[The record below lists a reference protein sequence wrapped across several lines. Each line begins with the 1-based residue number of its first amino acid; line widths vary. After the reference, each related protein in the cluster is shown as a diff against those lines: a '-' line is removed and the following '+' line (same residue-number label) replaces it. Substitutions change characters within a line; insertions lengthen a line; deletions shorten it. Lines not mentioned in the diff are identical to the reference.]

1 MARAKTDMTGLK
13 QIGPKQWQCRIT
25 KVVDGKKKDLLYRVD
40 ERTGKPLSTQTEAAA
55 YRRYILQKI
64 ENAQDDDTPKNRNIT
79 FGELWGIY
87 EKEIAPKKAANT
99 VVKHTSVWENHIKP
113 FCESRKIKDL
123 SVGEINAF
131 LTDKY
136 LNTEL
141 SYHYIEGF
149 LKVFYMLYG
158 IAFSYNYID
167 AETLNRYTVDKNNRI
182 TMPEMTP
189 EDVQEEDKIEIYTL
203 PELEAMSNIF
213 HDTDLE
219 TAFLLAV
226 HTGMRESEIFGL
238 MWEDYDSEE
247 KTISV
252 NKQLVC
258 VKGVW
263 QITGVKTLKG
273 YRKIE
278 ISDSLNNYLIKLKKA
293 HIKAQHTDLKYKQTA
308 TEMVYDMRGKQPQE
322 IIGGNFINRKLR
334 DGLQGKLLTTNS
346 LKFYSKKINSEL
358 GFELR
363 MHKIRK
369 THLSYLASHGYP
381 VKSLMSRA
389 GHKRLSTTM
398 KYYITDDKAIE
409 EQKMKILN
417 SITTEDPEIEI
428 EMEDTMTGEKFTLKK
443 KKSEIERLI
452 SGGNNKK

>member
-25 KVVDGKKKDLLYRVD
+25 KVIDGKKKDLLYRID

-64 ENAQDDDTPKNRNIT
+64 EDEKDNDKPKNKDIS
-79 FGELWGIY
+79 FDELWIIY
-87 EKEIAPKKAANT
+87 ENDIAPKKAPNT

-113 FCESRKIKDL
+113 FCGDRKIKDV
-123 SVGEINAF
+123 SVGEINSF
-131 LTDKY
+131 LTNKY

-158 IAFSYNYID
+158 IAYSYNYID
-167 AETLNRYTVDKNNRI
+167 AETLNHYTVDRKNRI
-182 TMPEMTP
+182 TMPNMTD
-189 EDVQEEDKIEIYTL
+189 EDEAEEGKIEIYTAS
-203 PELEAMSNIF
+203 EIEAMYNIF

-219 TAFLLAV
+219 TAFLIAV

-238 MWEDYDSEE
+238 MWEDHDAD
-247 KTISV
+247 KKVLNV
-252 NKQLVC
+252 NKQLIC

-263 QITGVKTLKG
+263 QITGVKTLAG
-273 YRKIE
+273 YREIE
-278 ISDSLNNYLIKLKKA
+278 ISDTLNNYLINLRKA

-322 IIGGNFINRKLR
+322 IVGGNFINRKLR

-346 LKFYSKKINSEL
+346 LKFYSKRVNSEL
-358 GFELR
+358 DFELR

-381 VKSLMSRA
+381 VKALMSRA
-389 GHKRLSTTM
+389 GHKRLSTSM
-398 KYYITDDKAIE
+398 RYYIDKDETAIE
-409 EQKMKILN
+409 QQERILN
-417 SITTEDPEIEI
+417 SITVEDPIIEFDF
-428 EMEDTMTGEKFTLKK
+428 EYETGKTMRIKK
-443 KKSEIERLI
+443 KKSEIDRLL
-452 SGGNNKK
+452 STFKK

>member
-25 KVVDGKKKDLLYRVD
+25 KVIDGKKKDLLYRID

-64 ENAQDDDTPKNRNIT
+64 EDEKDNDKPKNKDIS
-79 FGELWGIY
+79 FDELWIIY
-87 EKEIAPKKAANT
+87 ENDIAPKKAPNT

-113 FCESRKIKDL
+113 FCGDRKIKDV
-123 SVGEINAF
+123 SVGEINSF
-131 LTDKY
+131 LTNKY
-136 LNTEL
+136 LKTEL
-141 SYHYIEGF
+141 SFHYIEGF

-158 IAFSYNYID
+158 IAYSYNYID
-167 AETLNRYTVDKNNRI
+167 AETLNRYTMDKNNRI
-182 TMPEMTP
+182 TMPDMTD
-189 EDVQEEDKIEIYTL
+189 EDEAEEGKIEIYTAS
-203 PELEAMSNIF
+203 EIEGMYNIF

-219 TAFLLAV
+219 TAFLIAV

-238 MWEDYDSEE
+238 MWEDHEAE
-247 KTISV
+247 NKILNI
-252 NKQLVC
+252 NKQLIC

-263 QITGVKTLKG
+263 QITGVKTLAG

-278 ISDSLNNYLIKLKKA
+278 ISDTLNNYLINLRKA

-322 IIGGNFINRKLR
+322 IVGGNFINRKLR

-346 LKFYSKKINSEL
+346 LKFYSKKVNSEL

-381 VKSLMSRA
+381 VKALMSRA
-389 GHKRLSTTM
+389 GHKRLSTSM
-398 KYYITDDKAIE
+398 RYYIDKDETAR
-409 EQKMKILN
+409 EQQERILN
-417 SITTEDPEIEI
+417 SITVDDPIIEFDFEYDAGKTI
-428 EMEDTMTGEKFTLKK
+428 RVKK
-443 KKSEIERLI
+443 KKSEIDRML
-452 SGGNNKK
+452 STFKK

>member
-13 QIGPKQWQCRIT
+13 QIGPKLWQCRIT
-25 KVVDGKKKDLLYRVD
+25 KEVDGKKKDLLYRID

-64 ENAQDDDTPKNRNIT
+64 EDEKDNEVPKNKDIT
-79 FGELWGIY
+79 FGELWIIY
-87 EKEIAPKKAANT
+87 EKEIAPKKAPNT
-99 VVKHTSVWENHIKP
+99 VIKHTSVWENHIKP
-113 FCESRKIKDL
+113 FCENRKVKDL
-123 SVGEINAF
+123 SVGEINSF

-158 IAFSYNYID
+158 IAYSYNYIN
-167 AETLNRYTVDKNNRI
+167 AETLNRYTVDKKNRI
-182 TMPEMTP
+182 NMPKMTD
-189 EDVQEEDKIEIYTL
+189 EDEAEEGKIELYTAS
-203 PELEAMSNIF
+203 EIEAMYSIF

-219 TAFLLAV
+219 TAFLIAV

-238 MWEDYDSEE
+238 MWEDHDADN
-247 KTISV
+247 KTLKV
-252 NKQLVC
+252 NKQLIC

-263 QITGVKTLKG
+263 QITGVKTLAG
-273 YRKIE
+273 YREIE
-278 ISDSLNNYLIKLKKA
+278 ISDTLNNYLINLRKA

-308 TEMVYDMRGKQPQE
+308 TEMVYDMRGKQPVE
-322 IIGGNFINRKLR
+322 IVGGNFINRKLR

-346 LKFYSKKINSEL
+346 LKFYSKRVNSEL

-389 GHKRLSTTM
+389 GHKRLSTSM
-398 KYYITDDKAIE
+398 RYYIEKDETAKQQQE
-409 EQKMKILN
+409 RILN
-417 SITTEDPEIEI
+417 SITVNDPIIEFDFVDETGKVTKVKKTKS
-428 EMEDTMTGEKFTLKK
+428 EMERILSTFKK
-443 KKSEIERLI
+443 
-452 SGGNNKK
+452 

>member
-25 KVVDGKKKDLLYRVD
+25 KEVDGKKKDLLYRID

-64 ENAQDDDTPKNRNIT
+64 EDEKDNEVPKNKDIT
-79 FGELWGIY
+79 FGELWIIY
-87 EKEIAPKKAANT
+87 EKEIAPKKAPNT
-99 VVKHTSVWENHIKP
+99 VIKHTSVWENHIKP
-113 FCESRKIKDL
+113 FCENRKVKDL
-123 SVGEINAF
+123 SVGEINSF

-158 IAFSYNYID
+158 IAYSYNYIN
-167 AETLNRYTVDKNNRI
+167 AETLNRYTVDKKNRI
-182 TMPEMTP
+182 NMPKMTD
-189 EDVQEEDKIEIYTL
+189 EDEAEEGKIELYTAS
-203 PELEAMSNIF
+203 EIEAMYSIF

-219 TAFLLAV
+219 TAFLIAV

-238 MWEDYDSEE
+238 MWEDHDADN
-247 KTISV
+247 KTLKV
-252 NKQLVC
+252 NKQLIC

-263 QITGVKTLKG
+263 QITGVKTLAG
-273 YRKIE
+273 YREIE
-278 ISDSLNNYLIKLKKA
+278 ISDTLNNYLINLRKA

-308 TEMVYDMRGKQPQE
+308 TEMVYDMRGKQPVE
-322 IIGGNFINRKLR
+322 IVGGNFINRKLR

-346 LKFYSKKINSEL
+346 LKFYSKRVNSEL

-389 GHKRLSTTM
+389 GHKRLSTSM
-398 KYYITDDKAIE
+398 RYYIEKDETAKQQQE
-409 EQKMKILN
+409 RILN
-417 SITTEDPEIEI
+417 SITVNDPIIEFDFVDETGKVTKVKKTKS
-428 EMEDTMTGEKFTLKK
+428 EMERILSTFKK
-443 KKSEIERLI
+443 
-452 SGGNNKK
+452 